1 MQSVWQKK
9 KIGDKLVMIIIANIN
24 DTKKLSPILYSLQPR
39 EEDTGV

>member
-9 KIGDKLVMIIIANIN
+9 KIGDKLMLAIIIITN
-24 DTKKLSPILYSLQPR
+24 DTKKLSPILYSLQSR